1 MWVQGSDGKATC
13 CPRLSRQPLV
23 SFASQPQKT
32 GHIGSARLSAII
44 IFPLLH
50 ISASKWF
57 ALLSRFYH
65 PPVKCYT
72 LITVS
77 CYLAEAN
84 WLSLINQRSWGLDD
98 CEGHKRSYD
107 FLHRATPGGYGVRC
121 AGGWEKQSVEPLP
134 LSFPLVNL
142 Y

>member
-1 MWVQGSDGKATC
+1 MERPPAVRAC
-13 CPRLSRQPLV
+13 LV
-23 SFASQPQKT
+23 SRWSVLLPNL
-32 GHIGSARLSAII
+32 GRRHSVHIGSARLSAII

-50 ISASKWF
+50 ISASKWC

-77 CYLAEAN
+77 CYLAQAN

-107 FLHRATPGGYGVRC
+107 FLHRATPRGYGVGC
-121 AGGWEKQSVEPLP
+121 AGGWGKKQSVEPLA
-134 LSFPLVNL
+134 LSFLLVNL